1 MSTYEQYKRGPL
13 LRHAQIISQLPYL
26 NGDHDGDG
34 VALEAVPVNADV
46 LHQGMRLQL
55 GLHLPCIIEILDYH
69 FDAGLKQE
77 IRGPTDRRSVTVISD
92 VRTDGWTDRTD
103 TRPTKFF

>member
-1 MSTYEQYKRGPL
+1 ML
-13 LRHAQIISQLPYL
+13 NAQIISQFPNL

-55 GLHLPCIIEILDYH
+55 GLHLACIIEI
-69 FDAGLKQE
+69 
-77 IRGPTDRRSVTVISD
+77 
-92 VRTDGWTDRTD
+92 
-103 TRPTKFF
+103 